1 MNTNEQ
7 LEKYIKLILPRILT
21 QVCRNKYSKNFG
33 SFDRNWWHY
42 KIRDFSSIILQ
53 QGAYALFESIDFFN
67 ENEKGSIKKIILAS
81 GKFWNKRACK
91 KGAFEEYYPWEQGY
105 PPLAFSSLAISKLVL
120 NDIIP
125 LSDVYC
131 GLKISSKK
139 LLSEFESEAANQQV
153 AGLAALGV
161 IKKIAPNL
169 VSDSEFENLSN
180 KTLNL
185 QNSEGWFIEY
195 GGPDL
200 GYLSVT
206 IDCLWDLYDI
216 TQDDKFFKSLT
227 KAFKFIEKFILL
239 PSKGLG
245 MFNSRNTDY
254 IVPYGITRFL
264 KYDEYYYSAKNVI
277 NILFADLDNKN
288 HFLHSIDDR
297 YYCHYIGHS
306 IIRSFK
312 VIYNLNNFD
321 YLVDNKINENFIF
334 DESGYIFNSD
344 SDNLYSRLIAG
355 KKGGIF
361 YLRSNDFECCD
372 FGWVVKK
379 KNILFTSHHWDIE
392 WNIKENPN
400 LVQINGYLKKHEE
413 IVSTPLKHLSL
424 RILSFLFGR
433 KIISFLKEKI
443 IFKSRNKSKIKFERK
458 VQFFKSKVNVTDKI
472 YIDSSFKIF
481 RANRSSIRHV
491 ASADSYHYQDLNLLD
506 NKIKRT
512 EVIENESNFV
522 IIDTLYRFKN

>member
-1 MNTNEQ
+1 MNVNQQ

-53 QGAYALFESIDFFN
+53 QGAYTLSESIDFFN
-67 ENEKGSIKKIILAS
+67 ENEKDSVKKIILAS
-81 GKFWNKRACK
+81 GKFWNKQACK

-120 NDIIP
+120 NKIIP
-125 LSDVYC
+125 LSDVYN
-131 GLKISSKK
+131 GLKISAKK
-139 LLSEFESEAANQQV
+139 LQSEFESEAANQQV
-153 AGLAALGV
+153 AGLAALSI
-161 IKKIAPNL
+161 IKKIAPDL
-169 VSDSEFENLSN
+169 VSDYEFENLSN

-227 KAFKFIEKFILL
+227 QAFKFIEKFVLL

-264 KYDEYYYSAKNVI
+264 QYDEFYCSAKNVI

-297 YYCHYIGHS
+297 YYCHYVGHS
-306 IIRSFK
+306 IVRSFK
-312 VIYNLNNFD
+312 VISKFNNLD
-321 YLVDNKINENFIF
+321 YTVENKINQKFMFN
-334 DESGYIFNSD
+334 DCGYIFDLENDNS
-344 SDNLYSRLIAG
+344 YSRLIAG

-361 YLRSNDFECCD
+361 YLRFNDFECYD
-372 FGWVVKK
+372 FGWFFK
-379 KNILFTSHHWDIE
+379 KNHTLFTSHHWDRE
-392 WNIKENPN
+392 WKIIENPH
-400 LVQINGYLKKHEE
+400 LVQIDGYLKKYEE
-413 IVSTPLKHLSL
+413 IVSTPFKHLSL
-424 RILSFLFGR
+424 RILSFLFGK

-443 IFKSRNKSKIKFERK
+443 IFKRRNKSKIKFERK
-458 VQFFKSKVNVTDKI
+458 MQFFKSEVNVTDKV
-472 YIDSSFKIF
+472 YIDNSFKIL

-491 ASADSYHYQDLNLLD
+491 ASADSFHYQDLNLID

-512 EVIENESNFV
+512 QIIENKSNHV
-522 IIDTLYRFKN
+522 IIKTFYRIED